1 MGQISLAVLC
11 QVFLREALE
20 QFGQRNPLS
29 LSQRSER
36 VGIGLPFLKCHNS
49 FSLLGLVGHLVV
61 NFGAK
66 TPFASRLVE
75 AKPAPEN
82 LRIYT

>member
-1 MGQISLAVLC
+1 MLGQML
-11 QVFLREALE
+11 LRKAFE
-20 QFGQRNPLS
+20 QLGQRNTLS

-36 VGIGLPFLKCHNS
+36 VGIGLPFLECHNS